1 MVKAKRIIFDNIKW
15 IVSTKPSD
23 GYKANNLSFTTQLVQ
38 CYLDNNYPKA
48 ETILDVF
55 DDDSYE
61 TICDLAKQKIN
72 QKVIE
77 SIDNDK
83 IKDAINHVEIT
94 FDFSDIK
101 MINYVFPKINK
112 IVTNKI
118 VYSTVKQQPKY
129 DYE

>member
-1 MVKAKRIIFDNIKW
+1 MVKAKRIIFDGIKW
-15 IVSTKPSD
+15 KIGPKSNNIINSTSL
-23 GYKANNLSFTTQLVQ
+23 AIQLIQ
-38 CYLDNNYPKA
+38 RYLNSNYSKM

-61 TICDLAKQKIN
+61 IICDLAKQKIN

-83 IKDAINHVEIT
+83 IKDAINYVEIT

-112 IVTNKI
+112 TVTNKI

>member
-15 IVSTKPSD
+15 NVSAKPHDSLTD
-23 GYKANNLSFTTQLVQ
+23 LSFSIELVQ
-38 CYLDNNYPKA
+38 YYLNNNCSKM

-72 QKVIE
+72 QKVLE

-83 IKDAINHVEIT
+83 IKDAMNHVKIA
-94 FDFSDIK
+94 FDFFDIE

-112 IVTNKI
+112 TVTNKI

-129 DYE
+129 DYD